1 VILVT
6 GVTSPTGSRVVRRL
20 AEEGESVRSFVHTR
34 ANEGYVP
41 RETSEV
47 IYGDLAN
54 PSDVQRALEGV
65 STLINVAH
73 IRFAEQIVPI
83 AEQTGI
89 SRALFISSTRQF
101 TRLDDPVA
109 QEIARAEDVIRGSSL
124 RYTILRPSM
133 IYGDRRDKNVS
144 RLTAMVRK
152 SPIVPLPRGGRNL
165 VQPVFVLDLVQAIVR
180 ALKNEKTVR
189 RQYDI
194 AGPEPITYRQMVEI
208 VAKVL
213 GKKRII
219 FGVPLPVAYGVAQIC
234 QALKARIFFSP
245 EQVLR
250 FGEDRAFDISEA
262 VTEIPFAPR
271 GFEDGLRLSLKIG

>member
-6 GVTSPTGSRVVRRL
+6 GATSPTGSRVVRRL

-65 STLINVAH
+65 SALINVAH
-73 IRFAEQIVPI
+73 IRFAAQIVPI
-83 AEQTGI
+83 AEQMGTT
-89 SRALFISSTRQF
+89 RALFISSTRQY
-101 TRLDDPVA
+101 TRLDDPAA
-109 QEIARAEDVIRGSSL
+109 QEIARAEEIVRGSSL

-133 IYGDRRDKNVS
+133 IYGDPRDKNVS
-144 RLTAMVRK
+144 RLAAMVRK
-152 SPIVPLPRGGRNL
+152 FAIVPLPRGGRNL
-165 VQPVFVLDLVQAIVR
+165 VQPVFVLDLVEAIAR
-180 ALKNEKTVR
+180 ALTNEKTAR
-189 RQYDI
+189 REYVI
-194 AGPEPITYRQMVEI
+194 AGPEPISYRRMVET

-213 GKKRII
+213 GKRRII
-219 FGVPLPVAYGVAQIC
+219 FGIPLPAAYGVAQIC
-234 QALKARIFFSP
+234 QALGLRIFFST

-262 VTEIPFAPR
+262 ARDIPFAPR
-271 GFEDGLRLSLKIG
+271 SFEEGLRLSLKTD